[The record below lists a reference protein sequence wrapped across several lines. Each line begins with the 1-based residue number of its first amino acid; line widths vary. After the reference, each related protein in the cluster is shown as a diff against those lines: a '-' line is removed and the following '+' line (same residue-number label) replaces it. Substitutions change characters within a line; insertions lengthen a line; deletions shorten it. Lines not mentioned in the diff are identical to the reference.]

1 LEAVT
6 EAEAYIAAIADARRR
21 EEATS
26 LDALFREA
34 TTFLPRLWSGR
45 MIGYGAYDYTYASGH
60 SGTSLA
66 TGFAVAPRQ
75 LTLYILPGY
84 QPFGDIVARLGDYR
98 TGKACVYISRLDRVD
113 RDALKA
119 LIKAGLADLGTRW
132 PVRPS

>member
-1 LEAVT
+1 VETVT
-6 EAEAYIAAIADARRR
+6 EADAYIAAIADARRR

-34 TTFLPRLWSGR
+34 TNFLPRLWSGR

-75 LTLYILPGY
+75 LTLYISPGFG
-84 QPFGDIVARLGDYR
+84 PLGDIMARQGAYR
-98 TGKACVYISRLDRVD
+98 TGKSCLYIPRLDRVD
-113 RDALKA
+113 RDALRD

-132 PVRPS
+132 PVRSS